1 MRYNMRKKKPEK
13 DVDCMT
19 LEELKKKKKE
29 HGFTNEQIA
38 ELSGVPLGTV
48 QKIFAGITESPRYET
63 LRALEKVFDH
73 MTVNVIREAVTYD
86 RKQQGEFRLDDYYA
100 LPEEQR
106 AELIDGVLYDMSAP
120 TSMHQLLSGQLY
132 MRLMEYVQKNQ
143 GECIPLYAPI
153 DVQLDR
159 DDKTMVQ
166 PDVIVVCDRS
176 KIINRCVFGAPDLV
190 IEILSQST
198 RKKDMVTKLHKYSD
212 AGVKEYWMIDSEKQ
226 KVIVYDFAHEEY
238 MKLYGFDSK
247 VPVGI
252 FEGMCEIDFRVIY
265 EYIKFLYEA

>member
-1 MRYNMRKKKPEK
+1 MRKKKPEK
-13 DVDCMT
+13 DVNGMT

-29 HGFTNEQIA
+29 YGFTNEQIA
-38 ELSGVPLGTV
+38 EMSGVPLGTV

-63 LRALEKVFDH
+63 LRALEKVFDVT
-73 MTVNVIREAVTYD
+73 TVNGIREAVTYD
-86 RKQQGEFRLDDYYA
+86 RKQQGEFRIDDYYA

-106 AELIDGVLYDMSAP
+106 AELIDGVLYDMRAP
-120 TSMHQLLSGQLY
+120 TSVHQLLSGQLY
-132 MRLMEYVQKNQ
+132 LRLMEYVQKSQ
-143 GECIPLYAPI
+143 GECVPMYAPI
-153 DVQLDR
+153 DVQLDQ

-198 RKKDMVTKLHKYSD
+198 RKKDMVTKLHKYAD
-212 AGVKEYWMIDSEKQ
+212 AGVKEYWMIDSDKQ

-252 FEGMCEIDFRVIY
+252 FEGACEIDFHAIY
-265 EYIKFLYEA
+265 EYVKFLYES